1 MGFKVKKREILSTN
15 PKIMLLYGA
24 PKVGKT
30 TMLSQLDDC
39 LILDTEDVSRMIEG
53 HILSINDRT
62 DLLGF
67 YKSIEDGLDY
77 KYIAIDTIDKIV
89 EWTERAICEEF
100 QVVNIA
106 DLAYGKGFGLVRE
119 KVLNNIK
126 KLASSCEGLI
136 VIGHRKTASAVEN
149 SNAVDPQS
157 LDISGKLKN
166 MMMAMA
172 DAVGFVHRDDDN
184 VLKISFEA
192 TNALEAGSR
201 CPHLRGQIIDFDWK
215 LIYKQEKE

>member
-1 MGFKVKKREILSTN
+1 MFEVEKRKAISTN

-30 TMLSQLDDC
+30 TMLSKLDDC
-39 LILDTEDVSRMIEG
+39 LIIDTEDGSRMIEG
-53 HILSINDRT
+53 HILSVNSKDE
-62 DLLGF
+62 LMKF
-67 YKSIEDGLDY
+67 YADAGEKLDSFQ
-77 KYIAIDTIDKIV
+77 YIALDTIDYLI
-89 EWTERAICEEF
+89 EWTERAVCAEF
-100 QVVNIA
+100 QVPSIA

-119 KVLNNIK
+119 KVINNVK
-126 KLASSCEGLI
+126 KLASMVDGGLI

-166 MMMAMA
+166 KLMAMS

-184 VLKISFEA
+184 ALKVSFEA
-192 TNALEAGSR
+192 SNALEAGSR
-201 CPHLRGQIIDFDWK
+201 CPHLRGQVIDFDWT
-215 LIYKQEKE
+215 LIYKQ

>member
-39 LILDTEDVSRMIEG
+39 LILDTEDGSRMIEG

-184 VLKISFEA
+184 ALKISFEA